1 MQCSTPMPLKK
12 QHIVELPFLRFFR
25 FHWLVEVAAHVFFRI
40 HKRNDKPYPMY
51 QSFTLVYLTR
61 FTKHMVWWGFI
72 AVLIDPMY

>member
-12 QHIVELPFLRFFR
+12 KNIVELPFLRFLR
-25 FHWLVEVAAHVFFRI
+25 FHWLVEAAAHFFRI

-51 QSFTLVYLTR
+51 QSFTLVYLIG
-61 FTKHMVWWGFI
+61 FTKHMVWLFI